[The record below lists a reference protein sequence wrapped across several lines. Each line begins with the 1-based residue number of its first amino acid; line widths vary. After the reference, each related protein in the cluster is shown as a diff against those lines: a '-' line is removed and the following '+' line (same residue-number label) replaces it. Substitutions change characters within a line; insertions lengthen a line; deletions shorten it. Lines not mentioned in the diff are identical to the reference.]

1 MSRLMT
7 RRLALV
13 TATTAAVLPFAAPSA
28 AMAMEVVEYK
38 KLLEAT
44 VKEAVSGSLA
54 SPDATIARLEQALKL
69 AIDGAKAYVAKEP
82 THGKVFT
89 ALIGSVN
96 QLKLRTAD
104 DVEAEWG
111 EDGKQFAAHGFD
123 LKKNDQFSVA
133 KSFIDVI
140 VHPTLA
146 ISLVNEFRKSKDAAL
161 LERMKAELVEAV
173 EHADHLQ

>member
-1 MSRLMT
+1 MPLLAT
-7 RRLALV
+7 RRQALFATM
-13 TATTAAVLPFAAPSA
+13 TAMALPFAASSTA
-28 AMAMEVVEYK
+28 LAMDVGEYK

-54 SPDATIARLEQALKL
+54 NPDATIGRLEQALKL
-69 AIDGAKAYVAKEP
+69 AIDGAKAFMVKEP
-82 THGKVFT
+82 AHGKVFE

-96 QLKLRTAD
+96 QLKGRPAD

-123 LKKNDQFSVA
+123 LKKHDQFSSA

-161 LERMKAELVEAV
+161 LDRMKAELVEAV
-173 EHADHLQ
+173 EHADHLK